1 MTSYGAGAHVP
12 RLTRRHRNRR
22 TTSRTPMAPETKRA
36 IGKSL
41 RMFALWMLGTTAV
54 GLAATGA
61 YYGWRAAVDSQ
72 RMRVRTVEVTGNA
85 RVSADE
91 LRAFT
96 GIAAGQTLLGVD
108 LDGTALRLLRHP
120 WIEQARVRRRLPD
133 QIILEVVERTP
144 AILVSLG
151 DVYLADGQGRL
162 FKRLAAGDA
171 VELPVVTGLTRE
183 QAEAE
188 PEQTAARV
196 REAIA
201 LVQAHAAV
209 AAGAGRLDELHLDP
223 DLGWS
228 LWCSPGGDETLA
240 YRMVLGAEPAARLG
254 AALAAVERVRQSGE
268 APAVVYADGKKSPGR
283 VQVRLRGAKD
293 NRTLIANAK

>member
-1 MTSYGAGAHVP
+1 MTSYGAGAHLP
-12 RLTRRHRNRR
+12 RMTRHKNRR
-22 TTSRTPMAPETKRA
+22 VVPRTPMEPETRRA
-36 IGKSL
+36 IGATL
-41 RMFALWMLGTTAV
+41 RVFALWLLGSTAV
-54 GLAATGA
+54 GLVGTGA
-61 YYGWRAAVDSQ
+61 YYGWRAAVDSK
-72 RMRVRTVEVTGNA
+72 RLRVRAVEVTGNS
-85 RVSADE
+85 RVSGDE

-96 GIAAGQTLLGVD
+96 GIIAGQSLLGVD
-108 LDGTALRLLRHP
+108 LDETALRLLRHP
-120 WIEQARVRRRLPD
+120 WVEQARVRRRLPD

-144 AILVSLG
+144 AILVSVG

-162 FKRLAAGDA
+162 FKRLAAGDG
-171 VELPVVTGLTRE
+171 VELPVVTGITRE

-201 LVQAHAAV
+201 LAQAHAAV
-209 AAGAGRLDELHLDP
+209 AAQAGRLDELHLDP

-228 LWCSPGGDETLA
+228 ILCSPGGDEGLA
-240 YRMVLGAEPAARLG
+240 YRMVLGAEPVSRLP
-254 AALAAVERVRQSGE
+254 AALAAVEKVRQSGDS
-268 APAVVYADGKKSPGR
+268 AAVVYADGKKSPGR